1 MHYIDEIKHYIPEN
15 EQEKLDQQLIL
26 DYLTQHHNGLTR
38 ENVVAHL
45 TVSSWILNQS
55 HNRVLLA
62 YHNIY
67 NSWSWTGGHADG
79 DGNLLKVAIKEA
91 KEETGIHTIRPL
103 SQDIFSIESLCV
115 NGHMKRGRYVSSH
128 LHLNVTF
135 LLEANDEEPLIVKED
150 ENKKLSW
157 FTFEEALQAP
167 NEEWMVEFIYEK
179 LTHKVIAWKTLGKI

>member
-1 MHYIDEIKHYIPEN
+1 MNYIDEIKRYIPEN

-26 DYLTQHHNGLTR
+26 DYLTQHDNGLTR

-45 TVSSWILNQS
+45 TISSWILNQA
-55 HNRVLLA
+55 HDRVLLA

-79 DGNLLKVAIKEA
+79 DGNLLNVAIKEA
-91 KEETGIHTIRPL
+91 KEETGLQNIRPL
-103 SQDIFSIESLCV
+103 SQEIFSIESLCV
-115 NGHMKRGRYVSSH
+115 NGHIKRGRYVSSH

-167 NEEWMVEFIYEK
+167 SEEWMVEFIYQK
-179 LTHKVIAWKTLGKI
+179 LTHKVLAWKALGKI